1 MGFACH
7 LGNFVPLSPF
17 QSLISNDQTVLNFKI
32 RRLVLILILE
42 FDAWG
47 LVFPLSYRRQSAIK
61 INDLAG
67 DEVGGR

>member
-17 QSLISNDQTVLNFKI
+17 QSLISNDQTVLNFEI

-47 LVFPLSYRRQSAIK
+47 LVFPLPYSR
-61 INDLAG
+61 
-67 DEVGGR
+67 